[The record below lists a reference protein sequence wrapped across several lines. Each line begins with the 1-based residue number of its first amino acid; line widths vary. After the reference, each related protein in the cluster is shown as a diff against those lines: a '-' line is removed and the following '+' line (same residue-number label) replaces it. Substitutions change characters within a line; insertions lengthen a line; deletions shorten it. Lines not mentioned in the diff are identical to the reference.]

1 MASFYRKNL
10 ILKLINSLHS
20 QQLYSK
26 LGLGVERII
35 RKRTREGK
43 DVEGVPFVEYSKG
56 YVKKKEAAGFADAHA
71 VNLTFSKVH
80 GMLSKMTHEVAN
92 DLESVSVFFDDQEKE
107 QLALYH
113 HKLGAGRGKVI
124 RKFFDVELQTEKDQ
138 LADIYVLEVKKIIKN
153 LG

>member
-1 MASFYRKNL
+1 MAKVFKKNL

-35 RKRTREGK
+35 RKRTRAGK
-43 DVEGVPFVEYSKG
+43 DVDGIPFKSYSKG
-56 YVKKKEAAGFADAHA
+56 YIKKKEIAGFADPHA
-71 VNLTFSKVH
+71 VNLTFSRVEN
-80 GMLSKMTHEVAN
+80 MLNSITHEVAN
-92 DLESVSVFFDDQEKE
+92 DLESVAVFFDDKDKE

-113 HKLGAGRGKVI
+113 HKLGAGKGKVV
-124 RKFFDVELQTEKDQ
+124 RKFFDIELQSEKDQ
-138 LADIYVLEVKKIIKN
+138 LADIYIKDVKKIIKN